1 LRSGFASGN
10 GRRALSDKSDL
21 YVIGLTGNIAT
32 GKSVVAAM
40 LEKLGACVIDA
51 DVLAHRAMR
60 TGTEVNRRIV
70 ERFGREVLRADGEID
85 RARLGPIVFSDPSAL
100 EDLESIVHPAVEQET
115 LRQIAACER
124 PVAVV
129 EAIKL
134 LEANMHEHC
143 DAVWVVTCS
152 RQQQIA
158 RLVTSRDLTTSEAE
172 LRVNAQP
179 PPDEKV
185 ARADLVI
192 DNSRRLEDTWSQVVC
207 AWRAIP
213 GAPSAPASGWVD
225 G

>member
-1 LRSGFASGN
+1 LSG
-10 GRRALSDKSDL
+10 KSDP

-40 LEKLGACVIDA
+40 LQKLGACVIDA
-51 DVLAHRAMR
+51 DKLAHWAMR
-60 TGTEVNRRIV
+60 PGTRVSRRIV
-70 ERFGREVLRADGEID
+70 ERFGREVLCVDGEIN
-85 RARLGPIVFSDPSAL
+85 RAKLGAIVFSDPSAL
-100 EDLESIVHPAVEQET
+100 EDLESIVHPAVKEET
-115 LRQIAACER
+115 LRQIAACAR

-158 RLVTSRDLTTSEAE
+158 RLVACRDLTTSEAQ
-172 LRVNAQP
+172 LRVDAQP
-179 PPDEKV
+179 PPEEKV

-192 DNSRRLEDTWSQVVC
+192 DNSGQVEDTWSQVVR

-213 GAPSAPASGWVD
+213 GAPTSVLPSLRGEMAAKMPNE
-225 G
+225 